1 MPYFRMLSSTAEV
14 VGNNGSLSATNVS
27 VIIKPIK
34 PLAVQ
39 GRAVRIERRTT
50 MTEKRQYDIIL
61 FGATGYTGA
70 YCAEHIVENLPTNLK
85 WAVAGRSHQ
94 KLSNAVEDLKKLNV
108 DREPPGAPRHISLTR
123 TLTIPQQS
131 RSPS

>member
-1 MPYFRMLSSTAEV
+1 
-14 VGNNGSLSATNVS
+14 
-27 VIIKPIK
+27 
-34 PLAVQ
+34 
-39 GRAVRIERRTT
+39 
-50 MTEKRQYDIIL
+50 MTEKRQYDIVL

-108 DREPPGAPRHISLTR
+108 DREPPGALHHVLRIR
-123 TLTIPQQS
+123 ALTILQQS